1 MTRPLIDTDVLRD
14 LVREV
19 VREVLAEQRPA
30 PDDLL
35 TVAEAASIAKVRPAA
50 IRAWIAEGKLVAGRI
65 GTRRFR
71 IKRSDLDAALQPT
84 RAEPAPVSPQERA
97 RQDVARLRNRT

>member
-1 MTRPLIDTDVLRD
+1 MRPLIDADVLRD

-35 TVAEAASIAKVRPAA
+35 TVTEAASIAKVRPAA

-71 IKRSDLDAALQPT
+71 IKRSDLDAAL
-84 RAEPAPVSPQERA
+84 APGGRQKDRDLSPEERA
-97 RQDVARLRNRT
+97 QRDLSKLGR